1 MTAEATSPWTE
12 LTLSEK
18 HVDELKASAISAAVA
33 LARGY
38 WTAKT
43 KADIKK
49 LGFGESQLLAP
60 GIILPMFNVAGELC
74 GYQLKPDSP
83 RSIPDGKKSKIVKY
97 ENPKGSTA
105 ALDVPRSA
113 RRWVVDPDMPLLF
126 TEGIKKGDAA
136 ASAELAVVSVIG
148 VWNWKSD
155 DALATLDQIPMKK
168 RTVYLA
174 FDSDWRSKR
183 MVRSAL
189 RRLANALKLKG
200 AEVSV
205 IDLPAPTPGVKVGLD
220 DYFANGGNAIDLFKY
235 AIELEEIED
244 DDEPD
249 EPTGPVFVLDVL
261 PSAPCGA
268 DALIPEGWLLSSTEV
283 RSLKITLAD
292 TLVLPTPVIVT
303 ERMVDRASGDESV
316 KLAFLDQGRWRTI
329 IAPRDIIA
337 TASKITTLARTGL
350 PVTSNTAAEL
360 VRWISDYLAVNAA
373 ALPVIVTSSVL
384 GWQGAASF
392 LLPDR
397 LLTASTLD
405 TVITFAAADPGSQ
418 AHANSIRTAG
428 TLDGW
433 KASLAPLVDFDRVQ
447 FVVAASFASVL
458 LEIVNSPGFV
468 VDLAGPTSGGKTT
481 SLRCAGSV
489 WGQSDPSQPSSIVST
504 FQSTR
509 VYRERVSALFN
520 SVPVIVDDTMMAKNA
535 LEVQSFLYDVV
546 GGQGRGRGSLTG
558 IQTTTNWRTVALISG
573 ENSATGLTEAGGTK
587 ARTLTIYGRP
597 FGVAAN
603 ASTIISNVLAGIAD
617 NHGHAGPA
625 FVSWLIQRK
634 ADWPRWRELYREH
647 SRSIAERAGGGSV
660 ISRVAGYIAVVEVA
674 SALASEAGLL
684 PWDYQEISA
693 TLLHELAGEARGA
706 DVAAEALI
714 QTLSWAGGRAESFYS
729 KVGSD
734 EQPTGGW
741 LGRWERDAMNDGKW
755 KDIAFTSDNLRK
767 ALEANGHKE
776 IEGLIR
782 QWHERGWLD
791 VDQSDNQARR
801 MKRLRIGDG
810 VRAWCYVIK
819 QSAETE
825 SQDAMNGG
833 KKPDDI

>member
-18 HVDELKASAISAAVA
+18 HIAELQASAISPAVA

-43 KADIKK
+43 KADIKR

-60 GIILPMFNVAGELC
+60 GMVLPMFNVAGELC

-97 ENPKGSTA
+97 ENPRGSTT
-105 ALDVPRSA
+105 ALDVPKSA

-148 VWNWKSD
+148 VWNWKSE
-155 DALATLDQIPMKK
+155 DALVALDQIPMKN
-168 RTVYLA
+168 RTVYLT
-174 FDSDWRSKR
+174 FDNDWRSKR
-183 MVRSAL
+183 AVRSAL
-189 RRLANALKLKG
+189 RRLANVLKSRG
-200 AEVSV
+200 ANVLI
-205 IDLPAPTPGVKVGLD
+205 IDLPARNPGTKVGLD
-220 DYFANGGNAIDLFKY
+220 DYFANGGNAVDLFKY
-235 AIELEEIED
+235 AIQIEESD
-244 DDEPD
+244 DDEAD
-249 EPTGPVFVLDVL
+249 ESSGPVPVLDAL
-261 PSAPCGA
+261 PGAPCSA
-268 DALIPEGWLLSSTEV
+268 ESMIPDGWLVS
-283 RSLKITLAD
+283 RDGIKSLKITLAD
-292 TLVLPTPVIVT
+292 TSVLPTPAIVT
-303 ERMVDRASGDESV
+303 ERMVDRASGDESI
-316 KLAFLDQGRWRTI
+316 KLAFLDQGRWKSI
-329 IAPRDIIA
+329 VAQRDITA
-337 TASKITTLARTGL
+337 TASKITALARSGL

-360 VRWISDYLAVNAA
+360 VRWISEYMAINTDI
-373 ALPVIVTSSVL
+373 LPVIVTSSVL
-384 GWQGAASF
+384 GWHGDAVF

-397 LLTASTLD
+397 LLAASTLD

-433 KASLAPLVDFDRVQ
+433 KASLAPLVNFDRVQ

-489 WGQSDPSQPSSIVST
+489 WGQSDPSQPCSIVST

-729 KVGSD
+729 KVGSG

-833 KKPDDI
+833 KKPDDT